1 MTTTGTVSYV
11 VRQYEVTD
19 EDAVLRLLRI
29 TLGAGPIGQRTA
41 AFFRW
46 KHLDNPFG
54 PSLMLVADAGG
65 EIIGLRAFMRWRFDA
80 TGQDVRA
87 VRAVDTATHP
97 DHQGRGIFSRL
108 TSEAIDLLRGDT
120 DLIFNTPNE
129 KSLPGYLKLGWR
141 IVGRAPVLLRI
152 KHPLR
157 LLRNLSSV
165 RNRTVE
171 RPMDYDRS
179 MTSEASTVAW
189 SDQLRSLVA
198 TDLVEPRLTTSR
210 SPAYL
215 EWRYGAS
222 SLLPYGRSW
231 NGPAMTCSPSRSCGC
246 VRADSSAR

>member
-80 TGQDVRA
+80 AGQDVRA

-108 TSEAIDLLRGDT
+108 TSEALDLLRGDT

-141 IVGRAPVLLRI
+141 IVGRARCCFGQTPAPSVT
-152 KHPLR
+152 KPLFR
-157 LLRNLSSV
+157 SEQDRRASV
-165 RNRTVE
+165 DST
-171 RPMDYDRS
+171 DR
-179 MTSEASTVAW
+179 
-189 SDQLRSLVA
+189 
-198 TDLVEPRLTTSR
+198 
-210 SPAYL
+210 
-215 EWRYGAS
+215 
-222 SLLPYGRSW
+222 
-231 NGPAMTCSPSRSCGC
+231 
-246 VRADSSAR
+246 